1 MTKNNISIRIIKF
14 IDFCWLN
21 NFIQNS
27 ISRKNNNIFDK
38 YYKYELTCELTW
50 TIFSNKYYNEKL
62 NILYF
67 IKSIKKHQ
75 GYSLELLL
83 LTINIFSKICVQ
95 YAHVD

>member
-1 MTKNNISIRIIKF
+1 M
-14 IDFCWLN
+14 C
-21 NFIQNS
+21 
-27 ISRKNNNIFDK
+27 
-38 YYKYELTCELTW
+38 ELTCELTW

-67 IKSIKKHQ
+67 IKSIKKHN

-83 LTINIFSKICVQ
+83 ITINIFEKICVQ